1 MSKEPSPIPAS
12 NIFID
17 TEPLQHNLT
26 WDIDDQNNA
35 SGLIIYRSFIQEEGE
50 IPNLLIN
57 SSNGLPE
64 QEEWQWEVVHE
75 TTNIDTT
82 FIDTVNIFSDL
93 TDSELKNIQ
102 ELCKTRKYPKNSMI
116 ILEEEMG
123 DVVFIVMSGTV
134 KITRVNDEGK
144 EVILAMLGSGEVFG
158 EMAILD
164 GESRSANALSQ
175 ENCEVIT
182 INREDFL
189 NLLKTNN
196 KVSLNLM
203 TEFAIR
209 LRKSDQQIEAL
220 SLDDAEHRIGVS
232 ILNLAE
238 ELGVIRQGVV
248 TVDNLPYQQDIA
260 NMAGTSRETVS
271 RVMKIFEDRGLITKA
286 GHKLSIPDYAF
297 FKRIFG

>member
-1 MSKEPSPIPAS
+1 M
-12 NIFID
+12 
-17 TEPLQHNLT
+17 
-26 WDIDDQNNA
+26 DIDFLK
-35 SGLIIYRSFIQEEGE
+35 S
-50 IPNLLIN
+50 
-57 SSNGLPE
+57 
-64 QEEWQWEVVHE
+64 
-75 TTNIDTT
+75 
-82 FIDTVNIFSDL
+82 VNIFSDL
-93 TDSELKNIQ
+93 SENELNGIQ

-175 ENCEVIT
+175 ENCEVVT

-238 ELGVIRQGVV
+238 EMGVIRQGVV

-271 RVMKIFEDRGLITKA
+271 RVMKIFEDRGLITKT

>member
-1 MSKEPSPIPAS
+1 M
-12 NIFID
+12 
-17 TEPLQHNLT
+17 
-26 WDIDDQNNA
+26 DIDFLK
-35 SGLIIYRSFIQEEGE
+35 S
-50 IPNLLIN
+50 
-57 SSNGLPE
+57 
-64 QEEWQWEVVHE
+64 
-75 TTNIDTT
+75 
-82 FIDTVNIFSDL
+82 VNIFSDL
-93 TDSELKNIQ
+93 SESELNSIQ
-102 ELCKTRKYPKNSMI
+102 EICKTRKYPKNSMI

-175 ENCEVIT
+175 ENCEVVT

-238 ELGVIRQGVV
+238 ELGVIRQGAV
-248 TVDNLPYQQDIA
+248 TVENLPYQQDIA

-271 RVMKIFEDRGLITKA
+271 RVMKTFEDRGLITKT

>member
-1 MSKEPSPIPAS
+1 MDLE
-12 NIFID
+12 F
-17 TEPLQHNLT
+17 L
-26 WDIDDQNNA
+26 
-35 SGLIIYRSFIQEEGE
+35 
-50 IPNLLIN
+50 
-57 SSNGLPE
+57 SS
-64 QEEWQWEVVHE
+64 VS
-75 TTNIDTT
+75 
-82 FIDTVNIFSDL
+82 IFSDL
-93 TDSELKNIQ
+93 SDSELDNIKT
-102 ELCKTRKYPKNSMI
+102 LCQTRKYPKNSMI

-164 GESRSANALSQ
+164 GESRSANALAQ
-175 ENCEVIT
+175 ENCEVVT
-182 INREDFL
+182 INREEFL
-189 NLLKTNN
+189 NIIKTNN
-196 KVSLNLM
+196 KVALNLM

-238 ELGVIRQGVV
+238 EMGVIRKGAV
-248 TVDNLPYQQDIA
+248 TVENLPYQQDIA

-271 RVMKIFEDRGLITKA
+271 RVMKIFEDRGLITKT

>member
-1 MSKEPSPIPAS
+1 
-12 NIFID
+12 
-17 TEPLQHNLT
+17 
-26 WDIDDQNNA
+26 
-35 SGLIIYRSFIQEEGE
+35 
-50 IPNLLIN
+50 
-57 SSNGLPE
+57 
-64 QEEWQWEVVHE
+64 
-75 TTNIDTT
+75 
-82 FIDTVNIFSDL
+82 
-93 TDSELKNIQ
+93 
-102 ELCKTRKYPKNSMI
+102 MI

-175 ENCEVIT
+175 ENCEVVT

-248 TVDNLPYQQDIA
+248 TVENLPYQQDIA

-271 RVMKIFEDRGLITKA
+271 RVMKTFEDRGLITKT

>member
-1 MSKEPSPIPAS
+1 M
-12 NIFID
+12 
-17 TEPLQHNLT
+17 
-26 WDIDDQNNA
+26 DIDFLK
-35 SGLIIYRSFIQEEGE
+35 S
-50 IPNLLIN
+50 
-57 SSNGLPE
+57 
-64 QEEWQWEVVHE
+64 
-75 TTNIDTT
+75 
-82 FIDTVNIFSDL
+82 VNIFSDL
-93 TDSELKNIQ
+93 SESELNSIQ
-102 ELCKTRKYPKNSMI
+102 EICKTRKYPKNSMI

-123 DVVFIVMSGTV
+123 DVVFVVMSGTV

-175 ENCEVIT
+175 ENCEVLT

-248 TVDNLPYQQDIA
+248 TVENLPYQQDIA

-271 RVMKIFEDRGLITKA
+271 RVMKTFEDRGLITKT

>member
-1 MSKEPSPIPAS
+1 M
-12 NIFID
+12 
-17 TEPLQHNLT
+17 
-26 WDIDDQNNA
+26 DIDFLK
-35 SGLIIYRSFIQEEGE
+35 S
-50 IPNLLIN
+50 
-57 SSNGLPE
+57 
-64 QEEWQWEVVHE
+64 
-75 TTNIDTT
+75 
-82 FIDTVNIFSDL
+82 VNIFSDL
-93 TDSELKNIQ
+93 SESELNSIQ
-102 ELCKTRKYPKNSMI
+102 EICKTRKYPKNSMI

-175 ENCEVIT
+175 ENCEVVT

-248 TVDNLPYQQDIA
+248 TVENLPYQQDIA

-271 RVMKIFEDRGLITKA
+271 RVMKTFEDRGLITKT

>member
-1 MSKEPSPIPAS
+1 MELEFLS
-12 NIFID
+12 
-17 TEPLQHNLT
+17 
-26 WDIDDQNNA
+26 
-35 SGLIIYRSFIQEEGE
+35 
-50 IPNLLIN
+50 
-57 SSNGLPE
+57 
-64 QEEWQWEVVHE
+64 
-75 TTNIDTT
+75 
-82 FIDTVNIFSDL
+82 TVNIFSDM
-93 TDSELKNIQ
+93 TDSELENIKNICQ
-102 ELCKTRKYPKNSMI
+102 TRKYPKSSMI

-144 EVILAMLGSGEVFG
+144 EVILAMLGGGEVFG

-164 GESRSANALSQ
+164 GESRSANALAQ
-175 ENCEVIT
+175 ENCEVVT

-189 NLLKTNN
+189 NLIRTNN
-196 KVSLNLM
+196 KVAFNLM
-203 TEFAIR
+203 TELAVR

-238 ELGVIRQGVV
+238 EMGLIRKGAVVIE
-248 TVDNLPYQQDIA
+248 NLPYQQDIA

-271 RVMKIFEDRGLITKA
+271 RVMKNFEDRGLITKT